1 MKTHKSHYIE
11 KILPLPPKEKRRL
24 WTFLMSNKIMK
35 QSDVNRDSDYLF
47 YQASA
52 IIEKISL
59 LTLAILLIDVFTG
72 TEVLLDQQKFLEN
85 TSEVLSAW
93 GKVMSPT
100 VLFIGWLAY
109 FRARLPLNIQT
120 DQITFQVD
128 KKFWRKYDG
137 RRYWCQMSAMISIL
151 GLVIFPLCAGNFSVN
166 EHSPLARLHIHDN
179 VYCAVIYL
187 CIFAVSIGLLTS
199 LSLSCA
205 LIWEKTY
212 RFYEEAKKDFENW

>member
-1 MKTHKSHYIE
+1 MKTHKLHYIE
-11 KILPLPPKEKRRL
+11 KIFPLPPKEKRRL
-24 WTFLMSNKIMK
+24 WPFFASSKILK

-47 YQASA
+47 YQAGA

-59 LTLAILLIDVFTG
+59 LTLVTLLIDVYTG
-72 TEVLLDQQKFLEN
+72 TEVLLNQQQFLEN
-85 TSEVLSAW
+85 TSEVLSTW

-100 VLFIGWLAY
+100 VLFVGWLAY
-109 FRARLPLNIQT
+109 FRARLPLNIQK
-120 DQITFQVD
+120 DQITFMVD

-151 GLVIFPLCAGNFSVN
+151 GLVIFPLCAGNFSVD
-166 EHSPLARLHIHDN
+166 EHSSLARLHIHDN
-179 VYCAVIYL
+179 AYCATIL
-187 CIFAVSIGLLTS
+187 LSIFAVSIGLFTT

-212 RFYEEAKKDFENW
+212 RFYEEAKKDFKN